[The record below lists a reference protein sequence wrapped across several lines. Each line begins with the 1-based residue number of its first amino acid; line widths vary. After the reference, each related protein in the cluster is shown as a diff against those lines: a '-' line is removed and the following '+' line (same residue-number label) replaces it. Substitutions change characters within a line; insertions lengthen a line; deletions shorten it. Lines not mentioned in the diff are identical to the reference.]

1 MLNNYSVNDG
11 PYAKWCLL
19 IVSLQLYHKVCI
31 FVIPFL
37 ASHID
42 TTVLADGT
50 YELIP
55 ESEGSD
61 QEAQVNAATLS
72 EDPDQSPEEPKAD
85 LSKPSISNYALYIL
99 LTCAFTVLRI

>member
-1 MLNNYSVNDG
+1 MLLFVR
-11 PYAKWCLL
+11 
-19 IVSLQLYHKVCI
+19 LQLYREVYV
-31 FVIPFL
+31 FVILFL

-55 ESEGSD
+55 DSEGAD
-61 QEAQVNAATLS
+61 QEAQVHAAILT

-85 LSKPSISNYALYIL
+85 LASDYREGKPR
-99 LTCAFTVLRI
+99 T